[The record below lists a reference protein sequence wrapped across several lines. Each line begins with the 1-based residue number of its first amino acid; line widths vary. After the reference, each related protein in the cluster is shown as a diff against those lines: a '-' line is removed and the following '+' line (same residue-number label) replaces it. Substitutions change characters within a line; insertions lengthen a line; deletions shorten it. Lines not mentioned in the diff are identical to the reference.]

1 VIRVRTILI
10 LLAIAVV
17 VYSLLP
23 SQRKRRIRDKLRE
36 VWVATIVAIVLYW
49 IYMLGAALWER
60 WG

>member
-1 VIRVRTILI
+1 MFRVRTILI
-10 LLAIAVV
+10 LVGIAIA

-36 VWVATIVAIVLYW
+36 VWVATIVAIALYW
-49 IYMLGAALWER
+49 AFMLGAAAWNR

>member
-1 VIRVRTILI
+1 MIRVRAILI
-10 LLAIAVV
+10 LVGIAII

-23 SQRKRRIRDKLRE
+23 AQRKRRIRDKLRE

-49 IYMLGAALWER
+49 AYMLGAAAWSR